1 MNELGFLDGIYESDY
16 EQYADLLCKRDQ
28 LYKESS
34 SILIAYTK
42 EFGDLITQNFEKK
55 IECIKLKKMIA
66 FCQAKINRGESVDV
80 QKMNDT
86 IEQELTM
93 YYQELQ
99 DMVATNKAAKDS
111 VTIDEIRVSRS
122 KKIYRRLAKKLHPDV
137 NEKTHSNEKLRELWD
152 RIVKAY
158 RESDTEELE
167 NLEVLTKRVLEELGD
182 DGIEIKL
189 ESLKER
195 IERITKEIN
204 EILSTEPYIYREIL
218 EDEER
223 IEKRKEEL
231 KAEQKEFRKYQTELT
246 EVLDNLI
253 GGGGFNVVWR
263 MN

>member
-1 MNELGFLDGIYESDY
+1 M
-16 EQYADLLCKRDQ
+16 
-28 LYKESS
+28 
-34 SILIAYTK
+34 
-42 EFGDLITQNFEKK
+42 
-55 IECIKLKKMIA
+55 
-66 FCQAKINRGESVDV
+66 
-80 QKMNDT
+80 
-86 IEQELTM
+86 
-93 YYQELQ
+93 
-99 DMVATNKAAKDS
+99 
-111 VTIDEIRVSRS
+111 
-122 KKIYRRLAKKLHPDV
+122 HPDV

-158 RESDTEELE
+158 RKSDMEELE